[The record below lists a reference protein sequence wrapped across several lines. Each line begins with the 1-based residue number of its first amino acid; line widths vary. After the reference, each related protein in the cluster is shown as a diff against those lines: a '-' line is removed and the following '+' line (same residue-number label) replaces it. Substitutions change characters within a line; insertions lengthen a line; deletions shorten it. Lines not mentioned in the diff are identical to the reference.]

1 MKNKAIG
8 SWFAVLAMVLAVVG
22 LVTFLI
28 YTGQGGKTD
37 TLVIVASVVA
47 IACEASLLLG
57 EKIHVDFAAVIGAA
71 ALAAA
76 MMLSANT
83 GMGNMADAFQGI
95 VMFGNPDLA
104 VFNYAMIIVYGL
116 AIVCAIAACFTKKEK

>member
-8 SWFAVLAMVLAVVG
+8 SWLAAISAVLGVAG
-22 LVTFLI
+22 LIVFFI
-28 YTGQGGKTD
+28 YTGKGGNND
-37 TLVIVASVVA
+37 TLVIVASIVA

-71 ALAAA
+71 ALAVA
-76 MMLSANT
+76 MMLSANS

-95 VMFGNPDLA
+95 VMFGNPKLA
-104 VFNYAMIIVYGL
+104 VFNYAMIGIYGV
-116 AIVCAIAACFTKKEK
+116 AIVCAIAACFCKKEK